1 MSLNDKCQRQN
12 VKMNED
18 IENKQDIRKAGLRER
33 KKILAR
39 EAIEDAA
46 LRLFRERGYEN
57 TSIEDI
63 ADAVIMSPRTF
74 FRYFASKEDVVFA
87 SWQDIVDTVVVFLSQ
102 HPQDESLYDIL
113 SAVLN
118 HLSAIFQTRRERSL
132 TMYQVVVATPALIP
146 PYLFLLTSLEQT
158 IYAIIIQ
165 RWSTQQDDRYI
176 MLTIAT
182 AITTFRVTLQS
193 WLQDG
198 AQGDL
203 SARVHENM
211 ERLRDGLFDEAG

>member
-12 VKMNED
+12 VKMNEE
-18 IENKQDIRKAGLRER
+18 IENKQDVRKAGLRER

-46 LRLFRERGYEN
+46 LRLFRERGYED

-63 ADAVIMSPRTF
+63 AEAVIMSPRTF

-118 HLSAIFQTRRERSL
+118 HLSTIFQARRERSL
-132 TMYQVVVATPALIP
+132 IMYQVVMATPALIP
-146 PYLFLLTSLEQT
+146 PYLYLLTSLEQIIHT
-158 IYAIIIQ
+158 IITQ
-165 RWSTQQDDRYI
+165 RWSIQQDDLYI

-203 SARVHENM
+203 SASVHENM
-211 ERLRDGLFDEAG
+211 ERLRDGLFS

>member
-63 ADAVIMSPRTF
+63 AEAVIMSPRTF

-87 SWQDIVDTVVVFLSQ
+87 SWQDIVDTVVVFLS
-102 HPQDESLYDIL
+102 HYPQDECLYDIL
-113 SAVLN
+113 GAVLK
-118 HLSAIFQTRRERSL
+118 HISVIFQARRERSL

-146 PYLFLLTSLEQT
+146 PYLFLLTGLEQT
-158 IYAIIIQ
+158 IHPIIIQ
-165 RWSTQQDDRYI
+165 RWSIQQNDRYI
-176 MLTIAT
+176 ILTIAAT
-182 AITTFRVTLQS
+182 ITTFRVTLQS
-193 WLQDG
+193 WLQNG
-198 AQGDL
+198 AQEDL
-203 SARVHENM
+203 SASVHENM
-211 ERLRDGLFDEAG
+211 ERLRNGLFS

>member
-1 MSLNDKCQRQN
+1 MSLNDKCQRQH
-12 VKMNED
+12 VKMNEE
-18 IENKQDIRKAGLRER
+18 IENKQDVRKAGLRER

-46 LRLFRERGYEN
+46 LRLFRERGYED

-63 ADAVIMSPRTF
+63 AEAVIMSPRTF

-102 HPQDESLYDIL
+102 HPQDESLYTVL

-118 HLSAIFQTRRERSL
+118 HLSTIFQVRRERSL
-132 TMYQVVVATPALIP
+132 AMYQVVTTTPALIP
-146 PYLFLLTSLEQT
+146 PYLYLLTSLEQIIHT
-158 IYAIIIQ
+158 IIIQ
-165 RWSTQQDDRYI
+165 RWSTQQDDQYI

-182 AITTFRVTLQS
+182 AITTFRVTLQF
-193 WLQDG
+193 WLQSG
-198 AQGDL
+198 AQDDL
-203 SARVHENM
+203 SANVHENI
-211 ERLRDGLFDEAG
+211 ERLRDGLFS